1 VLGQMSSN
9 EKPSFRFLLMTYQTT
24 RPLILVL
31 LPFLIISSIVG
42 WIYKYYEI
50 ITLDLSFFV
59 EGEGGVSF
67 QIIDG
72 IIFVSVAVISS
83 VIIVLTLKYNL
94 ERFLTIFFSIGLFL
108 SPISILWL
116 HGYLIDFYL
125 QDGQYWFEISFALV
139 GLITGILTLLVF
151 VFNKGNKHSR
161 NLLIV
166 FLGIVL
172 GSVFGLLLSLA
183 TYLTLIILISIF
195 DIYSVFKGPINKI
208 FKKANVPYKPIRNP
222 FVKKETAIGIGD
234 FIFYSSLVVFA
245 ATNFGLTIGF
255 ASIVGLLL
263 GVVFTERLL
272 MRFGK
277 FPGLPIPIFLSLVFM
292 GFGWLISNYLLNF
305 VI

>member
-1 VLGQMSSN
+1 MSSN
-9 EKPSFRFLLMTYQTT
+9 EKPPFRFLLMTYQTT
-24 RPLILVL
+24 QPLFLVL

-59 EGEGGVSF
+59 GGEEGVSF

-72 IIFVSVAVISS
+72 IIFVSVAVLSS
-83 VIIVLTLKYNL
+83 VFIVLTLKYNL

-116 HGYLIDFYL
+116 HGYLIDLYL
-125 QDGQYWFEISFALV
+125 KNGQYWFEISFTLV

-151 VFNKGNKHSR
+151 VFNKGNRHSR
-161 NLLIV
+161 NSLVV
-166 FLGIVL
+166 FLGIIL

-183 TYLTLIILISIF
+183 TFLTLIILISIF
-195 DIYSVFKGPINKI
+195 DIYSVFKGPINKM
-208 FKKANVPYKPIRNP
+208 FQKANMSYSPIRNP
-222 FVKKETAIGIGD
+222 LVKKETAIGLGD
-234 FIFYSSLVVFA
+234 FIFYSSLVTFA
-245 ATNFGLTIGF
+245 ATNFGLAIGF

-263 GVVFTERLL
+263 GVIFTERLL

-277 FPGLPIPIFLSLVFM
+277 FPGLPLPIFLSLAFL
-292 GFGWLISNYLLNF
+292 GFGWLISNYLSSL
-305 VI
+305 II

>member
-1 VLGQMSSN
+1 MSLN
-9 EKPSFRFLLMTYQTT
+9 EKTSFRFLLMTYQTN
-24 RPLILVL
+24 RSLLLVL
-31 LPFLIISSIVG
+31 FPFLIISNIVG

-50 ITLDLSFFV
+50 ITIDLSFFV
-59 EGEGGVSF
+59 GGEGGVSF

-72 IIFVSVAVISS
+72 IIFVSVAVIGS
-83 VIIVLTLKYNL
+83 VLIVLTLKYNL
-94 ERFLTIFFSIGLFL
+94 ERFLTILFSIGLFL

-125 QDGQYWFEISFALV
+125 QNGQYWFEISFTLV

-151 VFNKGNKHSR
+151 VFNKGNKYSR
-161 NLLIV
+161 NFLVV

-183 TYLTLIILISIF
+183 TFLTLITLISIF
-195 DIYSVFKGPINKI
+195 DIYSVFKGPINKM
-208 FKKANVPYKPIRNP
+208 FQKANVPYRPIRNP
-222 FVKKETAIGIGD
+222 LVKKETAIGIGD
-234 FIFYSSLVVFA
+234 FIFYSSLVTFA

-255 ASIVGLLL
+255 VSIAGLLL

-277 FPGLPIPIFLSLVFM
+277 FPGLPLPIFLSLAFL
-292 GFGWLISNYLLNF
+292 GFGWLISNYISSF
-305 VI
+305 IT

>member
-1 VLGQMSSN
+1 MSSN
-9 EKPSFRFLLMTYQTT
+9 KKAPFRFLLMTYQTN

-31 LPFLIISSIVG
+31 LPFLIISNIVG

-59 EGEGGVSF
+59 GGEGDVSF

-72 IIFVSVAVISS
+72 IIFVSMAAISS
-83 VIIVLTLKYNL
+83 VIIVLTLKYDL

-116 HGYLIDFYL
+116 HGYLIDVYL
-125 QDGQYWFEISFALV
+125 QNGQYWFEISFALV

-166 FLGIVL
+166 FLGIVM
-172 GSVFGLLLSLA
+172 GSVFGLLLSL
-183 TYLTLIILISIF
+183 TTFLTLIILISIF
-195 DIYSVFKGPINKI
+195 DIYSVFKGPINKM
-208 FKKANVPYKPIRNP
+208 FKKANMSYEPISNP
-222 FVKKETAIGIGD
+222 LVKKETAIGIGD
-234 FIFYSSLVVFA
+234 FIFYSSLVTFTA
-245 ATNFGLTIGF
+245 SNFGLAIGL
-255 ASIVGLLL
+255 AAVVGLLL

-277 FPGLPIPIFLSLVFM
+277 FPGLPLPIFLSLAFL
-292 GFGWLISNYLLNF
+292 GFGWLMSHYFLNF
-305 VI
+305 II

>member
-1 VLGQMSSN
+1 MSSN
-9 EKPSFRFLLMTYQTT
+9 EKTPFRFLLMTYQTT
-24 RPLILVL
+24 RPLFLVL
-31 LPFLIISSIVG
+31 FPFLIISSLVG

-59 EGEGGVSF
+59 GGEEGVSF

-72 IIFVSVAVISS
+72 IIFVSVAVLSS

-125 QDGQYWFEISFALV
+125 QNGQYWFEISFTLV

-151 VFNKGNKHSR
+151 VFNKGDRHSR
-161 NLLIV
+161 NSLVV
-166 FLGIVL
+166 FLGIIL

-183 TYLTLIILISIF
+183 TFLTLIVLISIF
-195 DIYSVFKGPINKI
+195 DIYSVFKGPINKM
-208 FKKANVPYKPIRNP
+208 FQKANMSYSPIRNP
-222 FVKKETAIGIGD
+222 LVKKETAIGIGD
-234 FIFYSSLVVFA
+234 FIFYSSLVTFA
-245 ATNFGLTIGF
+245 ATNFGLAIGF

-263 GVVFTERLL
+263 GVIFTERLL

-277 FPGLPIPIFLSLVFM
+277 FPGLPLPIFLSLAFL
-292 GFGWLISNYLLNF
+292 GFGWLISNYLSSF
-305 VI
+305 II